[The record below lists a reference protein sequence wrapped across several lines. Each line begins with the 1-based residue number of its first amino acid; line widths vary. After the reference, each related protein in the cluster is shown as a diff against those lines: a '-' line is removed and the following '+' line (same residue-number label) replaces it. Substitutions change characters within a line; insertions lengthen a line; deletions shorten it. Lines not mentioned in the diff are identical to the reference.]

1 MDETTKMCFFIRG
14 HNKIIKNMVS
24 CFLKADLL
32 APS

>member
-1 MDETTKMCFFIRG
+1 MDGTTKMCFFFWG
-14 HNKIIKNMVS
+14 HNKIIQNMVS